1 MRPMSSRRSL
11 NRPLAAIAVAVG
23 ALPPVLFA
31 QEEGALVIRAD
42 RLITGTEAPVM
53 LDPVVVIEGER
64 ITGVG
69 PDGAIPVPREAKM
82 LDLSGHT
89 LLPGLFDCHV
99 HLGGIPGD
107 GGDTQKMRETVAHE
121 AIYAVAHAK
130 ITLEKGFTSVRNI
143 GAGNYHDAALRDMV
157 DRGIVP
163 GPRIQAATWGVGATG
178 GHADINGWNPDIP
191 TPGYAMIADGADELR
206 RAVRYQVKYGADVIK
221 VTASGGVLSH
231 GDSIDDQAYS
241 LEELRVIVETARML
255 DTPVGAHAHSPA
267 AMNDAIRAG
276 VTSIEHGTLIDDEGI
291 RLAKEH
297 GTFIVPTLYTL
308 DYIIE
313 EGAENGVP
321 EYAISKAKQIAAQQR
336 ERLAAAFH
344 AGVKFAY
351 GTDAA
356 VFPHGR
362 NARDF
367 AIMVNEMD
375 ISPMA
380 AIRTATLNGAELL
393 GWEDDLGS
401 IEEGKLADIIAVE
414 GNPLD
419 DIRLLEDV
427 RFVMK
432 GGEVVKSP

>member
-1 MRPMSSRRSL
+1 MRLTSRFAL
-11 NRPLAAIAVAVG
+11 LPLAVLP
-23 ALPPVLFA
+23 ALPAAA
-31 QEEGALVIRAD
+31 QDGESPIVIRAD
-42 RLITGTEAPVM
+42 RLIIGTDAPPI
-53 LDPVVVIEGER
+53 LNPEVVIEGER
-64 ITGVG
+64 ITAVG
-69 PDGAIPVPREAKM
+69 PTGAIPIPRGATVI
-82 LDLSGHT
+82 DLGGHT
-89 LLPGLFDCHV
+89 ILPGLFDCHV

-163 GPRIQAATWGVGATG
+163 GPRIQAATWGVGSTG
-178 GHADINGWNPDIP
+178 GHADINGWNADIP
-191 TPGYAMIADGADELR
+191 TPGYAMIADGVDELR
-206 RAVRYQVKYGADVIK
+206 KAVRYQVKYGADVIK

-231 GDSIDDQAYS
+231 GDSVHDQAYS
-241 LEELRVIVETARML
+241 FEELKAIVDTATML

-276 VTSIEHGTLIDDEGI
+276 VASIEHGTLIDDEGI

-297 GTFIVPTLYTL
+297 GTFIVPTIYTL
-308 DYIIE
+308 DFIIE
-313 EGAENGVP
+313 EGAQNGVP
-321 EYAISKAKQIAAQQR
+321 EHSIAKAKGIATMQR

-362 NARDF
+362 NAKDF
-367 AIMVNEMD
+367 AIMVDEMD

-380 AIRTATLNGAELL
+380 AIQTATINGAELL
-393 GWEDDLGS
+393 GWAADLGS
-401 IEEGKLADIIAVE
+401 VEDGKLADIIAVA

-427 RFVMK
+427 KFVMK